1 MECHNRLGTAKKELA
16 EAQKVHGEVIQGPL
30 GTLQVQVKR
39 AETLQGVG
47 PNDQTQVVM
56 YQGNMM
62 SKTATQA
69 FGPNPEYEESIQ
81 FDIEEEGQDLV
92 VNINNLSQGETR
104 VFDTAVSF
112 LDIKGPDFPIN
123 QEFYLNGRPDDD
135 SGPRLL
141 LVINY
146 EQNELAKWTSEV
158 EENTAAIN
166 NDVSVLK
173 QVRVFID

>member
-1 MECHNRLGTAKKELA
+1 
-16 EAQKVHGEVIQGPL
+16 
-30 GTLQVQVKR
+30 
-39 AETLQGVG
+39 
-47 PNDQTQVVM
+47 M

-81 FDIEEEGQDLV
+81 FDIEDEDQDLV

-104 VFDTAVSF
+104 VFDTLVSF
-112 LDIKGPDFPIN
+112 LNIKEPDFPIN
-123 QEFYLNGRPDDD
+123 QEFYLNARPDDD

-146 EQNELAKWTSEV
+146 E
-158 EENTAAIN
+158 
-166 NDVSVLK
+166 
-173 QVRVFID
+173 